1 MTESHNIMQ
10 NNSNNINQFHS
21 IFNEPLPPTPSFRP
35 QMPISSRSTS
45 SPNHNSNSNMF
56 IPSTQTT
63 RNHNQQQQHLYDH
76 NQLATT
82 MPTSSSHINNK
93 PNETYDNREEQFNID
108 TNGSDNNNTT
118 IVGPSDHYG
127 MHHNFNNSDN
137 NNGNN
142 TKTNPTFYQK
152 NFQQSTLA
160 QQKETKV
167 CVIVDSRTPVI
178 LTISQPPS
186 RITLQDLKLALPAI
200 DQPNYKYFFK
210 SNDSEFGIVKE
221 EIQDDDSVLPTYKN
235 RVVAW
240 IVTPG
245 RIGDDLASSK
255 MTNRS
260 VTDTCNLTYSN
271 TSYDDNGASSLMT
284 TDIDTTSYF
293 TETDDDSI
301 SCSNYSETT
310 CDTFLSQRR
319 NNNHN
324 NNGRSHYYNNHHHQT
339 SSNAFKSNSKS
350 PVHHNYRA
358 SQSSPY
364 RHGANSNN
372 HYNSRNNN
380 IENISTSSS
389 SSTTTTSNSSS
400 ASQSDA
406 TAVHCLNVHLVL
418 TNENFLGL
426 HIYANAINGVDEG
439 IYVDGVTENSAVALD
454 GRIEPGDK
462 LIQVNDIN
470 LEELSNEEAVKVL
483 KEAVIKRGPLKL
495 VVAKFVESNNKN
507 DPLDSIVN
515 GRDAIHPIDTAAWV
529 EAHANAITMPIENQ
543 DQANSAT
550 SSPSFGSHAQ
560 DTDCIRPSSANM
572 TRLNSGLRL
581 NKSTTDIKDIIHHMK
596 LPEIGL
602 DIRDREWLKI
612 HIPKAFLGSNLVNWL
627 ERNVYG
633 FNNYGEAKKFASRML
648 KDGFIRDPLSKKSF
662 SSKSYY
668 IFVI

>member
-1 MTESHNIMQ
+1 MTESQNIIQ
-10 NNSNNINQFHS
+10 NNSNNMNQFHHS
-21 IFNEPLPPTPSFRP
+21 MFNEPLPPTPSFRP
-35 QMPISSRSTS
+35 PIPSASTS
-45 SPNHNSNSNMF
+45 SPSNNNTNMF
-56 IPSTQTT
+56 IPSSPSTS
-63 RNHNQQQQHLYDH
+63 NHNQQHYNHHHQVATNPPNSSYGLEQ
-76 NQLATT
+76 NQTF
-82 MPTSSSHINNK
+82 
-93 PNETYDNREEQFNID
+93 DNREQFNGTND
-108 TNGSDNNNTT
+108 TNGLNNNNNLT

-127 MHHNFNNSDN
+127 MHHNFNTSDN
-137 NNGNN
+137 NNRLNSN
-142 TKTNPTFYQK
+142 MYQK
-152 NFQQSTLA
+152 SYQQSTLA

-178 LTISQPPS
+178 LTIPQPPS
-186 RITLQDLKLALPAI
+186 KLTLQDLKLALPSI

-245 RIGDDLASSK
+245 RIGDELASSK

-271 TSYDDNGASSLMT
+271 TSYDDNGSSSLLT

-301 SCSNYSETT
+301 SCSNYSEST

-319 NNNHN
+319 NNGSNARQHYHN
-324 NNGRSHYYNNHHHQT
+324 HHQT
-339 SSNAFKSNSKS
+339 SSNALKNNSKS
-350 PVHHNYRA
+350 SPIHHNYHP

-364 RHGANSNN
+364 RYCANNN
-372 HYNSRNNN
+372 SIHNSRNNN
-380 IENISTSSS
+380 LENISTSSS
-389 SSTTTTSNSSS
+389 STTTSTTSNSSS
-400 ASQSDA
+400 ASHSDA
-406 TAVHCLNVHLVL
+406 TAVHCVNVHLVL

-426 HIYANAINGVDEG
+426 HIDPKAINGVDAG
-439 IYVDGVTENSAVALD
+439 IYVDGVTENSVVALD
-454 GRIEPGDK
+454 GRIEPNDK

-470 LEELSNEEAVKVL
+470 VEELSNEEAVRVL
-483 KEAVIKRGPLKL
+483 KEAVIRRGPLKL

-507 DPLDSIVN
+507 NPVDSIVN

-529 EAHANAITMPIENQ
+529 EAHANAITMPMENQ

-581 NKSTTDIKDIIHHMK
+581 NKATNDIKDIIHHMK
-596 LPEIGL
+596 LPDIGL
-602 DIRDREWLKI
+602 DIKDREWLKI
-612 HIPKAFLGSNLVNWL
+612 HIPKAFLGSNLVSWL

-633 FNNYGEAKKFASRML
+633 FDNNGEAKKFASRML
-648 KDGFIRDPLSKKSF
+648 KDGYIRDPLSKKSF